1 VEVRAC
7 QRLAVTVP
15 PLDNTSLERI
25 EELVDAAQ
33 WRTALGEALTRL
45 STALTRRG
53 DYAVRA
59 ALCLAK
65 RGGSSQYVKIQFIAA
80 SPSLVDREVASYE
93 TLGGDL
99 PVDWR
104 YRRASSVEQ
113 DLVTLRVPL
122 GLPGRTRRPSPPSSP
137 VRRCTAPTS
146 RAADPRHPSGARA
159 APAAGPLAPE

>member
-65 RGGSSQYVKIQFIAA
+65 RGGSSQYVKIRFIAA

-146 RAADPRHPSGARA
+146 RAADPRHPSDARA

>member
-1 VEVRAC
+1 MEVRAC

-93 TLGGDL
+93 TPGGDRR
-99 PVDWR
+99 VDWR

-113 DLVTLRVPL
+113 DLVTSVSRSDYQGELGGRLRP
-122 GLPGRTRRPSPPSSP
+122 
-137 VRRCTAPTS
+137 AP
-146 RAADPRHPSGARA
+146 R
-159 APAAGPLAPE
+159 

>member
-1 VEVRAC
+1 VAH
-7 QRLAVTVP
+7 P
-15 PLDNTSLERI
+15 
-25 EELVDAAQ
+25 
-33 WRTALGEALTRL
+33 LGEALTRL

-93 TLGGDL
+93 TPGGDRR
-99 PVDWR
+99 VDWR

-113 DLVTLRVPL
+113 DLVTSVSRSDYQANSAAVSAQ
-122 GLPGRTRRPSPPSSP
+122 LPGEALHCADVEGRRSATSFRCSRSAGCGPAGTGVTRASSCPSSRCSTGGWAEP
-137 VRRCTAPTS
+137 ARGRRVRC
-146 RAADPRHPSGARA
+146 
-159 APAAGPLAPE
+159 

>member
-1 VEVRAC
+1 MALRAC

-15 PLDNTSLERI
+15 PLDDTSLERI

-65 RGGSSQYVKIQFIAA
+65 RGGSSQYVA
-80 SPSLVDREVASYE
+80 
-93 TLGGDL
+93 
-99 PVDWR
+99 
-104 YRRASSVEQ
+104 
-113 DLVTLRVPL
+113 
-122 GLPGRTRRPSPPSSP
+122 
-137 VRRCTAPTS
+137 
-146 RAADPRHPSGARA
+146 GARLVGGRNQ
-159 APAAGPLAPE
+159 PVGPG